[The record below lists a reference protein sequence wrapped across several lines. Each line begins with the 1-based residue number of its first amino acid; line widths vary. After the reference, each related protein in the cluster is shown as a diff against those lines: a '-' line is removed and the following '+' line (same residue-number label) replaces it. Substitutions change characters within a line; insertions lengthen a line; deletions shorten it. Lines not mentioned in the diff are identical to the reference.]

1 MRKRHIKT
9 RSFPRVGL
17 VGNPSDG
24 YFGRTIAFTFKNF
37 SSEILLGEDSTRI
50 SFVNRESEFDS
61 VEDLCDHIQ
70 LHGYYGGIRLLK
82 AAIKRFRDHCREN
95 GIQVDLDKK
104 FKITYSSNIPQQV
117 GLAGSSAIITATF
130 RALMD
135 FYEVEI
141 ENQILPN
148 LIQEVETHELKIP
161 AGLQDRVVQ
170 VYDNLVFMDFDK
182 KRMERDQHGLYET
195 IKVKTMPNFYIAY
208 RADLSEGTEISH
220 NRLRYKY
227 DEGDKDAHEAMAFWA
242 DLTITARKALEE
254 GDTNTLFK
262 CINANFD
269 QRQKLYEKLKIQ
281 MKPEHREMV
290 ELAREAG
297 ASAKFAGSGGAIVG
311 IYRKDSDYAKLK
323 KHLQK
328 RGIHVLK
335 PSFNEEETL

>member
-37 SSEILLGEDSTRI
+37 NAEILLGEDSTRI

-61 VEDLCDHIQ
+61 VEDLCDNIK

-82 AAIKRFRDHCREN
+82 AAIKRFRDHCRDER
-95 GIQVDLDKK
+95 IPVDFDNK
-104 FKITYSSNIPQQV
+104 FKVTYASDIPQQV

-130 RALMD
+130 RALME
-135 FYEVEI
+135 FYDVEI
-141 ENQILPN
+141 NNAILPN
-148 LIQEVETHELKIP
+148 LIREVETLELKIP

-170 VYDNLVFMDFDK
+170 VYDSLVFMDFDK
-182 KRMERDQHGLYET
+182 ERMERDNHGLYEP
-195 IKVKTMPNFYIAY
+195 IQVRTMPHFYIAY
-208 RADLSEGTEISH
+208 RADLSEGTEVSH

-242 DLTITARKALEE
+242 ELTLTAKKALEE
-254 GDTNTLFK
+254 GDSEILFQ

-269 QRQKLYEKLKIQ
+269 QRRKLYEKLKIQ
-281 MKPEHREMV
+281 IKPEHLEMV
-290 ELAREAG
+290 ERAREMG
-297 ASAKFAGSGGAIVG
+297 VSAKFAGSGGAIVG
-311 IYRKDSDYAKLK
+311 TYRKESDFTKLK
-323 KHLQK
+323 QHLEK
-328 RGIHVLK
+328 RDIKVLK
-335 PSFNEEETL
+335 PLFNEKETL

>member
-37 SSEILLGEDSTRI
+37 HSEILLGEDSTRI

-61 VEDLCDHIQ
+61 VADLCDNIK

-82 AAIKRFRDHCREN
+82 AAIKRFHDHCRDT
-95 GIQVDLDKK
+95 GINADFNKK
-104 FKITYSSNIPQQV
+104 FKVTYFSDIPQQV

-130 RALMD
+130 RALME

-148 LIQEVETHELKIP
+148 LIREVETLELKIP

-170 VYDNLVFMDFDK
+170 VYDGLVFMDFDK

-195 IKVKTMPNFYIAY
+195 IHVKKMPNFYIAY

-227 DEGDKDAHEAMAFWA
+227 DEGDKDAHDAMAFWA
-242 DLTITARKALEE
+242 DLTLTARKALES
-254 GDTNTLFK
+254 GDSETLFK
-262 CINANFD
+262 CINDNFD
-269 QRQKLYEKLKIQ
+269 QRRKLYEKLKIH
-281 MKPEHREMV
+281 MKKEHLQMV
-290 ELAREAG
+290 ELAREMG

-311 IYRKDSDYAKLK
+311 TYRKDSDFTKLK
-323 KHLQK
+323 KHLEK
-328 RGIHVLK
+328 HDINVLK
-335 PSFNEEETL
+335 PLFKEEESI

>member
-37 SSEILLGEDSTRI
+37 HSKILLGEDSTRI

-61 VEDLCDHIQ
+61 VEDLCDNIK

-82 AAIKRFRDHCREN
+82 AAIKRFRDYCTES
-95 GIQVDLDKK
+95 GIKADFDKK
-104 FKITYSSNIPQQV
+104 FKVTYSSDIPQQV

-130 RALMD
+130 RALME
-135 FYEVEI
+135 FYGVEI
-141 ENQILPN
+141 DNQILPN
-148 LIQEVETHELKIP
+148 LIREVETLELNIP

-170 VYDNLVFMDFDK
+170 VYDGLVFMDFEK

-195 IKVKTMPNFYIAY
+195 IKVKSMPNFYIAY

-227 DEGDKDAHEAMAFWA
+227 DEGDKNAHDAMAFWA
-242 DLTITARKALEE
+242 DLTLTAKKALED
-254 GDTNTLFK
+254 GDSESLFN

-269 QRQKLYEKLKIQ
+269 QRRKLYEKLKIH
-281 MKPEHREMV
+281 MKPEHLEMV
-290 ELAREAG
+290 ELARETG

-311 IYRKDSDYAKLK
+311 TYRKESDYIKLK
-323 KHLQK
+323 KHLEK
-328 RGIHVLK
+328 RDINVIK
-335 PSFNEEETL
+335 PHFKEEATL